1 MLVELCDAAPNW
13 RRWNTNVRT
22 TKHRVCLSPYYR
34 QTELRTACKEK
45 RFDADEPMSRRRRRN
60 IQTKRTHTNISMMMY
75 TRAGRRSRLSS
86 RPPKRGRLVLVNRR
100 ASERADLD
108 INGNVMSEE
117 AIAKRT
123 AGLALCFASFEALK
137 NAATTAA
144 TLKELEDEIERAK
157 QLFINLGMEE
167 EEEATKK
174 EAFLLLRLSGLLEL
188 YVDIALKNLEEWS
201 LSSSV
206 QNFRMM
212 SSVLVPANLEYA
224 DEVGDKNLDRCKK
237 FVEEFMPHHRLPEE
251 DTTKALLRW
260 TWFNESEGDEFARY
274 QAYLERYIV
283 ETFKE
288 ESLPKIEEVY
298 EYSKD
303 AGNRVIDQLIQE
315 LEGLRADHSIFRI
328 G

>member
-1 MLVELCDAAPNW
+1 M
-13 RRWNTNVRT
+13 
-22 TKHRVCLSPYYR
+22 
-34 QTELRTACKEK
+34 
-45 RFDADEPMSRRRRRN
+45 
-60 IQTKRTHTNISMMMY
+60 
-75 TRAGRRSRLSS
+75 
-86 RPPKRGRLVLVNRR
+86 
-100 ASERADLD
+100 
-108 INGNVMSEE
+108 
-117 AIAKRT
+117 
-123 AGLALCFASFEALK
+123 
-137 NAATTAA
+137 
-144 TLKELEDEIERAK
+144 
-157 QLFINLGMEE
+157 
-167 EEEATKK
+167 
-174 EAFLLLRLSGLLEL
+174 
-188 YVDIALKNLEEWS
+188 DIALKNLEEWS

-206 QNFRMM
+206 QNFRVM